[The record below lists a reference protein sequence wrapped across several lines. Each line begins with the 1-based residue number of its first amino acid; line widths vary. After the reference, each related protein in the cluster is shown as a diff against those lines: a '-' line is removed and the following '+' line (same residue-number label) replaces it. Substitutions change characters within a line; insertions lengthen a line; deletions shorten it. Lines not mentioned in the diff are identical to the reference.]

1 MPEEVNDQSSE
12 KPSQPVDRPFKRL
25 SAEETKAICE
35 QVVIAMKTIKRV
47 EEQNRQKYR
56 EMYGKEMPDKPETE
70 PEEMQLTPTITMD
83 DQRSL
88 KMTLTDYMN
97 PEKFPTTSQKGLSP
111 QRQLFLD
118 AFNYDQMEEA
128 IAGGATPNET
138 QKLARVELQ
147 AKRPWMEEL
156 TKQIATGMIDDEM
169 PKEPEPEEMEL
180 TPTITMDD
188 QRSLKMTL
196 TDYMNPE
203 KFPMTSR
210 KAYSPKEQLFLDAF
224 NYDQLEEAITRG
236 HQMDEEQVLIRAEL
250 QAKRPW
256 MEELTKQ
263 IAAGM
268 IDDEM
273 PEMGPPH
280 IVSTDIDDAQVLVA
294 DAEEEDFEKLLGNAI
309 MAISND
315 KTLSNTEKR
324 SKLLGALKLMDE
336 EEEEDFEK
344 QLGNAIM
351 SIIND
356 AGLSNAEKRKRIVGA
371 LNLREEDDM
380 A

>member
-1 MPEEVNDQSSE
+1 
-12 KPSQPVDRPFKRL
+12 
-25 SAEETKAICE
+25 
-35 QVVIAMKTIKRV
+35 
-47 EEQNRQKYR
+47 
-56 EMYGKEMPDKPETE
+56 
-70 PEEMQLTPTITMD
+70 
-83 DQRSL
+83 
-88 KMTLTDYMN
+88 MTLTDY
-97 PEKFPTTSQKGLSP
+97 L
-111 QRQLFLD
+111 
-118 AFNYDQMEEA
+118 
-128 IAGGATPNET
+128 
-138 QKLARVELQ
+138 
-147 AKRPWMEEL
+147 
-156 TKQIATGMIDDEM
+156 
-169 PKEPEPEEMEL
+169 
-180 TPTITMDD
+180 
-188 QRSLKMTL
+188 
-196 TDYMNPE
+196 NPE

-224 NYDQLEEAITRG
+224 NYDQMEEAIAGGAIPNETQKLAR
-236 HQMDEEQVLIRAEL
+236 VEL

-294 DAEEEDFEKLLGNAI
+294 DDEEEDFEKLLGNAI